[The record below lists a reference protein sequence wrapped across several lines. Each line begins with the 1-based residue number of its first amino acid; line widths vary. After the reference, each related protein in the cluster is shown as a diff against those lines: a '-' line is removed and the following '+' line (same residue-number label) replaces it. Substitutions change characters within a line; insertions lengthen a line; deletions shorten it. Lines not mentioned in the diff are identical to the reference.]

1 MKFLRTQYAALFGII
16 LILLATVKHAY
27 EVYISIMYVNT
38 EPDLLATIYIITM
51 LVAIDFAVLLFT
63 IHGNTYAAQTFAFMI
78 FLLNLFAF
86 WHHLNWPGWETELFI
101 YFPGLLFSAMFS
113 YGLYYFTEVFSEL
126 LYVAKQKAETVEQDK
141 AKNIEL
147 QALTAKAE
155 QGELLLEYIINK
167 EEYLDKSPEALRKG
181 VEYWK
186 KKKGEKALM
195 IADAVKLLAYEQAYL
210 MRSNVGG

>member
-27 EVYISIMYVNT
+27 EVYISIMYINT

-86 WHHLNWPGWETELFI
+86 WHHLSWPGWEADLFI
-101 YFPGLLFSAMFS
+101 YSPGLLFSAMFS

-126 LYVAKQKAETVEQDK
+126 LYAAKQKAESVEQ
-141 AKNIEL
+141 AKTKDIEL

-155 QGELLLEYIINK
+155 QRELL
-167 EEYLDKSPEALRKG
+167 
-181 VEYWK
+181 
-186 KKKGEKALM
+186 
-195 IADAVKLLAYEQAYL
+195 
-210 MRSNVGG
+210 